1 MLNNELYLIY
11 LLVSI
16 MFILSIRGLAKPS
29 TALVSNRLGML
40 GMLLAVIATLFIL
53 PEQNHIWILIAIFAG
68 AVVGI
73 LSGLKVKITALPQMV
88 AVFNGLGGLS
98 SVLVS
103 LTEIRNINS
112 SYLEIGLSVVV
123 GAVAFMGSMVAYFKL
138 QGSARKWLK
147 KLPLHNVINLIS
159 VVVVV
164 FSFVNFMINPT
175 VDTLFYLMCFSF
187 LWSVIVVM
195 PVGGADMPIVVSVLN
210 ACSGFAA
217 SAIGFSVSNVAL
229 IITGAIVGASGC
241 ILTFIMTKAINRSL
255 LEVMFFNKTQEQE
268 TLEQGEK
275 VVHSASPED
284 AAFILENSS
293 KIIIVPGFG
302 MAAAEAQFALKNM
315 AVLLKEK
322 YGANVK
328 FAIHP
333 VAGRMPGHM
342 NVLLAEAGI
351 DYEDVFEMEDIN
363 PEFATADAVYV
374 IGANDI
380 TNPSAKTLTT
390 SPLYG
395 MPVLDVYK
403 AKTVF
408 FVKRTLGSG
417 YSKTD
422 NPLFFADN
430 TMMIFGD
437 AKKVTENIVKSLEQG

>member
-16 MFILSIRGLAKPS
+16 LFILSIRGLAKPD
-29 TALVSNRLGML
+29 TALFSNRLGML
-40 GMLLAVIATLFIL
+40 SMLLAVVATLFIL
-53 PEQNHIWILIAIFAG
+53 PEQNHIWILIAIFLG
-68 AVVGI
+68 AIVGI
-73 LSGLKVKITALPQMV
+73 ISGLKVKITALPQMV

-98 SVLVS
+98 SVLVA
-103 LTEIRNINS
+103 LTEIRN
-112 SYLEIGLSVVV
+112 LSEAYVEMAISVII
-123 GAVAFMGSMVAYFKL
+123 GAVAFMGSIVAYFKL
-138 QGSARKWLK
+138 QGVAKKYLR
-147 KLPLHNVINLIS
+147 KLPLHNVLNL
-159 VVVVV
+159 
-164 FSFVNFMINPT
+164 FSFIILIFAFGNFLITPNT
-175 VDTLFYLMCFSF
+175 QTLFYLMCFSF
-187 LWSVIVVM
+187 LWSFLVVM
-195 PVGGADMPIVVSVLN
+195 QVGGADMPIVVSTLN

-217 SAIGFSVSNVAL
+217 SAIGFSVNNVAL

-255 LEVMFFNKTQEQE
+255 LDVLFFNKTQDDVGIDIKDK
-268 TLEQGEK
+268 T
-275 VVHSASPED
+275 VHTASEED

-315 AVLLKEK
+315 ALILKNK

-351 DYEDVFEMEDIN
+351 DYEDVFEMDDIN

-380 TNPSAKTLTT
+380 TNPAAKTLES

-403 AKTVF
+403 ARTVF
-408 FVKRTLGSG
+408 FVKRTLGTG

-437 AKKVTENIVKSLEQG
+437 AKKVTENIVKALEKN

>member
-1 MLNNELYLIY
+1 MINNELFLIY

-16 MFILSIRGLAKPS
+16 LFIVTIRGLSKPN
-29 TALVSNRLGML
+29 TALFSNRLGMA
-40 GMLLAVIATLFIL
+40 GMLLAIIATMFVL
-53 PEQNHIWILIAIFAG
+53 PEQNHIWILIAIFTG
-68 AVVGI
+68 AVVGV
-73 LSGLKVKITALPQMV
+73 LSATKVKITALPQMV

-98 SVLVS
+98 STLVAFAQMKNMQ
-103 LTEIRNINS
+103 TQ
-112 SYLEIGLSVVV
+112 YLDMSLSVAI
-123 GAVAFMGSMVAYFKL
+123 GTIAFMGSMIAYLKL
-138 QGSARKWLK
+138 QGSFTKILR
-147 KLPLHNVINLIS
+147 KLPFHNVFNLALFIIMI
-159 VVVVV
+159 
-164 FSFVNFMINPT
+164 FAWGNFLVSPT
-175 VDTLFYLMCFSF
+175 MDSLFYLMCFAL
-187 LWSVIVVM
+187 LWSVAVTM

-217 SAIGFSVSNVAL
+217 TAVGFSVSNVAL
-229 IITGAIVGASGC
+229 IITGAIVGASGT
-241 ILTFIMTKAINRSL
+241 ILTFIMTKAINRSIWQVL
-255 LEVMFFNKTQEQE
+255 FYNQTKDDDLKDTQDKT
-268 TLEQGEK
+268 
-275 VVHSASPED
+275 VRSASPED
-284 AAFILENSS
+284 AAFILKNSS

-315 AVLLKEK
+315 AFVLKNK
-322 YGANVK
+322 YGASVK

-351 DYEDVFEMEDIN
+351 DYEDVFEMDDIN
-363 PEFATADAVYV
+363 PEFATTDVAYV

-380 TNPSAKTLTT
+380 TNPAAKTLQT

-422 NPLFFADN
+422 NPLFFAEN

-437 AKKVTENIVKSLEQG
+437 AKKVTENIVKDLEQG

>member
-98 SVLVS
+98 SVLVA

-164 FSFVNFMINPT
+164 FSFVN
-175 VDTLFYLMCFSF
+175 Y
-187 LWSVIVVM
+187 
-195 PVGGADMPIVVSVLN
+195 
-210 ACSGFAA
+210 
-217 SAIGFSVSNVAL
+217 
-229 IITGAIVGASGC
+229 
-241 ILTFIMTKAINRSL
+241 
-255 LEVMFFNKTQEQE
+255 
-268 TLEQGEK
+268 
-275 VVHSASPED
+275 
-284 AAFILENSS
+284 
-293 KIIIVPGFG
+293 
-302 MAAAEAQFALKNM
+302 
-315 AVLLKEK
+315 LLKGLK
-322 YGANVK
+322 Y
-328 FAIHP
+328 
-333 VAGRMPGHM
+333 
-342 NVLLAEAGI
+342 
-351 DYEDVFEMEDIN
+351 
-363 PEFATADAVYV
+363 
-374 IGANDI
+374 ND
-380 TNPSAKTLTT
+380 
-390 SPLYG
+390 
-395 MPVLDVYK
+395 
-403 AKTVF
+403 
-408 FVKRTLGSG
+408 
-417 YSKTD
+417 
-422 NPLFFADN
+422 
-430 TMMIFGD
+430 
-437 AKKVTENIVKSLEQG
+437 

>member
-11 LLVSI
+11 LLVSVL
-16 MFILSIRGLAKPS
+16 FILSIRGLAKPN
-29 TALVSNRLGML
+29 TALFSNRLGML
-40 GMLLAVIATLFIL
+40 AMLIAIVATLFVL
-53 PEQNHIWILIAIFAG
+53 PEQNNIWILVAIFSG

-73 LSGLKVKITALPQMV
+73 ISGLKVKITALPQMV
-88 AVFNGLGGLS
+88 AIFNGLGGLS
-98 SVLVS
+98 SVLVA
-103 LTEIRNINS
+103 LTEIRNLSEAYI
-112 SYLEIGLSVVV
+112 EIAISVII

-138 QGSARKWLK
+138 QGVAKKYLK
-147 KLPLHNVINLIS
+147 KLPLHNVLNL
-159 VVVVV
+159 V
-164 FSFVNFMINPT
+164 SFIILIFAFGNFLVTPNIE
-175 VDTLFYLMCFSF
+175 TLFYLMCFAFVWSF
-187 LWSVIVVM
+187 LVVM
-195 PVGGADMPIVVSVLN
+195 QVGGADMPIVVSTLN

-217 SAIGFSVSNVAL
+217 SAIGFSVNNVSL
-229 IITGAIVGASGC
+229 IITGALVGASGC

-255 LEVMFFNKTQEQE
+255 LDVLFFNKTQDDIGIDVKDK
-268 TLEQGEK
+268 T
-275 VVHSASPED
+275 VHTASEED

-315 AVLLKEK
+315 ALILKNK
-322 YGANVK
+322 YGASVK

-351 DYEDVFEMEDIN
+351 DYEDVFEMDDIN

-380 TNPSAKTLTT
+380 TNPAAKTLTT

-395 MPVLDVYK
+395 MPILDVYK

-408 FVKRTLGSG
+408 FVKRTLGAG

-437 AKKVTENIVKSLEQG
+437 AKKVTENIVKALELG

>member
-1 MLNNELYLIY
+1 MLNKELYLIY
-11 LLVSI
+11 LLVSLL
-16 MFILSIRGLAKPS
+16 FIVAIRGLAKPK
-29 TALVSNRLGML
+29 TAFISNRLGML
-40 GMLLAVIATLFIL
+40 GMFFAIAATLFVL
-53 PEQNHIWILIAIFAG
+53 PEQNHIWILMAIFLG
-68 AVVGI
+68 ALVGVI
-73 LSGLKVKITALPQMV
+73 SGFKVKITALPQMV

-98 SVLVS
+98 SVLVA
-103 LTEIRNINS
+103 LTEIRNSNEA
-112 SYLEIGLSVVV
+112 YLEMALSVII
-123 GAVAFMGSMVAYFKL
+123 GAVAFMGSMIAYLKL
-138 QGSARKWLK
+138 QGSAKKYLR
-147 KLPLHNVINLIS
+147 KLPLHNTLNL
-159 VVVVV
+159 
-164 FSFVNFMINPT
+164 FSFLILAFALGNFLITPNL
-175 VDTLFYLMCFSF
+175 DTLFYLMGFAF
-187 LWSVIVVM
+187 LWSVLVVM
-195 PVGGADMPIVVSVLN
+195 PIGGADMPIIVSTLN

-217 SAIGFSVSNVAL
+217 STIGFSISNVAL

-255 LEVMFFNKTQEQE
+255 LDVLFFNKTQNDVEIE
-268 TLEQGEK
+268 LKDKK
-275 VVHSASPED
+275 VHVASAED

-293 KIIIVPGFG
+293 KIIIVPGYG

-315 AVLLKEK
+315 ATILKNK
-322 YGANVK
+322 YGASVK

-351 DYEDVFEMEDIN
+351 DYDDVFEMDDIN
-363 PEFATADAVYV
+363 HEFATADVAYV

-380 TNPSAKTLTT
+380 TNPVAKTLTT

-408 FVKRTLGSG
+408 FVKRTLGAG

-430 TMMIFGD
+430 TMMLFGD
-437 AKKVTENIVKSLEQG
+437 AKKVTENIVKALEQ

>member
-1 MLNNELYLIY
+1 MINNELFLIY

-16 MFILSIRGLAKPS
+16 LFIVAIRGLSKPN
-29 TALVSNRLGML
+29 TALFSNRLGMA
-40 GMLLAVIATLFIL
+40 GMLLAIVATMFVL
-53 PEQNHIWILIAIFAG
+53 PEQNHIWILIAIFTG
-68 AVVGI
+68 AVVGV
-73 LSGLKVKITALPQMV
+73 LSATKVKITALPQMV

-98 SVLVS
+98 STLVAFAQMKNMQ
-103 LTEIRNINS
+103 TQ
-112 SYLEIGLSVVV
+112 YLDMSLSVAI
-123 GAVAFMGSMVAYFKL
+123 GTIAFMGSMIAYLKL
-138 QGSARKWLK
+138 QGSFTKILR
-147 KLPLHNVINLIS
+147 KLPFHNVFNLALFIIMI
-159 VVVVV
+159 
-164 FSFVNFMINPT
+164 FAWGNFLVSPT
-175 VDTLFYLMCFSF
+175 MDSLFYLMCFAL
-187 LWSVIVVM
+187 LWSVAVTM

-217 SAIGFSVSNVAL
+217 TAVGFSVSNVAL
-229 IITGAIVGASGC
+229 IITGAIVGASGT
-241 ILTFIMTKAINRSL
+241 ILTFIMTKAINRSIWQVL
-255 LEVMFFNKTQEQE
+255 FYNQTKDDDLKDTQDKT
-268 TLEQGEK
+268 
-275 VVHSASPED
+275 VRSASPED

-302 MAAAEAQFALKNM
+302 MAASEAQFALKNM
-315 AVLLKEK
+315 ALILKNK
-322 YGANVK
+322 YGASVK

-351 DYEDVFEMEDIN
+351 DYEDVFEMDDIN
-363 PEFATADAVYV
+363 PEFATADVAYV

-380 TNPSAKTLTT
+380 TNPAAKTLQT

-437 AKKVTENIVKSLEQG
+437 AKKVTENIVKDLEQG

>member
-11 LLVSI
+11 LLVSVL
-16 MFILSIRGLAKPS
+16 FILSIRGLAKPN
-29 TALVSNRLGML
+29 TALFSNRLGML
-40 GMLLAVIATLFIL
+40 AMLIAIVATLFVL
-53 PEQNHIWILIAIFAG
+53 PEQNHIWILVAIFSG
-68 AVVGI
+68 AAVGI
-73 LSGLKVKITALPQMV
+73 ISGLKVKITALPQMV

-98 SVLVS
+98 SVLVA
-103 LTEIRNINS
+103 LTEIRNLSEAYI
-112 SYLEIGLSVVV
+112 EIAISVII

-138 QGSARKWLK
+138 QGVAKKYLK
-147 KLPLHNVINLIS
+147 KLPLHNVLNL
-159 VVVVV
+159 V
-164 FSFVNFMINPT
+164 SFIILIFAFGNFLVTPNIE
-175 VDTLFYLMCFSF
+175 TLFYLMCFAFVWSF
-187 LWSVIVVM
+187 LVVM
-195 PVGGADMPIVVSVLN
+195 QVGGADMPIVVSTLN

-217 SAIGFSVSNVAL
+217 SAIGFSVNNVSL
-229 IITGAIVGASGC
+229 IITGALVGASGC

-255 LEVMFFNKTQEQE
+255 LDVLFFNKTQDDIGIDVKDK
-268 TLEQGEK
+268 T
-275 VVHSASPED
+275 VHTASEED

-315 AVLLKEK
+315 ALILKNK
-322 YGANVK
+322 YGASVK

-351 DYEDVFEMEDIN
+351 DYEDVFEMDDIN

-380 TNPSAKTLTT
+380 TNPAAKTLTT

-395 MPVLDVYK
+395 MPILDVYK

-408 FVKRTLGSG
+408 FVKRTLGAG

-437 AKKVTENIVKSLEQG
+437 AKKVTENIVKALELG